1 MNGPGT
7 PGPLAGRP
15 HRRPCDARMGRPP
28 APGVVGDHGRGA
40 LRGRRGC
47 RNQADPR
54 TRLLEEI
61 RSERL
66 TGPSGAQ
73 LRWLGL
79 VGTGGQVSPPME
91 GSTPSPVRPDAV
103 PDPRRRTTTALSAPS
118 TTRPTKHLTHFL
130 ALCSPYVTCRGP
142 PPGGVARRGRS
153 TGRVPA
159 VRATPG
165 AAGRGRGSRPP
176 AGGAYSDGQTV
187 SVSTGPNSF
196 FHPCSRVVILECADP
211 ESDEAP
217 TPLGHGIGATPSA
230 GVASVL
236 PVCACT
242 LRRPWP
248 LQDVS
253 FTSVS
258 AIRGQLTAARSAW
271 SRSSTGISPD
281 SMMGNPHGS
290 SRMHSGSSSAQT
302 PWPSQAI
309 GSITVS
315 YTHLTLPTK

>member
-103 PDPRRRTTTALSAPS
+103 PDPRRRTTTAVSAPS
-118 TTRPTKHLTHFL
+118 TPRPGRHWWRRATPLYAECFGSRPWIL
-130 ALCSPYVTCRGP
+130 
-142 PPGGVARRGRS
+142 PPGGRGVQRRSDRELIDWAEFVLPPLLQGGHPRVRRPGERRG
-153 TGRVPA
+153 A
-159 VRATPG
+159 NA
-165 AAGRGRGSRPP
+165 SR
-176 AGGAYSDGQTV
+176 
-187 SVSTGPNSF
+187 
-196 FHPCSRVVILECADP
+196 
-211 ESDEAP
+211 
-217 TPLGHGIGATPSA
+217 
-230 GVASVL
+230 
-236 PVCACT
+236 
-242 LRRPWP
+242 
-248 LQDVS
+248 
-253 FTSVS
+253 
-258 AIRGQLTAARSAW
+258 
-271 SRSSTGISPD
+271 
-281 SMMGNPHGS
+281 
-290 SRMHSGSSSAQT
+290 
-302 PWPSQAI
+302 
-309 GSITVS
+309 
-315 YTHLTLPTK
+315 